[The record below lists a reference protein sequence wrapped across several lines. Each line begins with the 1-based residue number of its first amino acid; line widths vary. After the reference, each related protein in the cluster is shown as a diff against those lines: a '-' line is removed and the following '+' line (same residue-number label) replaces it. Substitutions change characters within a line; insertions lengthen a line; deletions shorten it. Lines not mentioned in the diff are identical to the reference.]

1 MTTSLSKIPKVRLFY
16 CSAVQYK
23 LPRLTGNCSCITIS
37 GIGSHAFGSWQPSG
51 GDKQFMWIRD
61 ALPKF
66 FPFARPILY
75 GYDTQLCNAYSFQRV
90 PDIALTLVNHLRVMV
105 NSSPTKR
112 PLVFITHSLGGIVLK
127 EALVCLSGSLNTR
140 DLELL
145 EAISGAIFFGVPNH
159 GMVIDHLIA
168 LASGWPNQY
177 LIEDLKEGS
186 WYLTNLDHSFSSLS
200 RDKSFFW
207 GYETKESIIPV
218 VCHPTQPVVKTHD
231 YLRCTLA

>member
-1 MTTSLSKIPKVRLFY
+1 
-16 CSAVQYK
+16 
-23 LPRLTGNCSCITIS
+23 
-37 GIGSHAFGSWQPSG
+37 
-51 GDKQFMWIRD
+51 MWIRD

-75 GYDTQLCNAYSFQRV
+75 GYDTKLCDAYSFQRV

-105 NSSPTKR
+105 DSSPTKR

-127 EALVCLSGSLNTR
+127 QALVCLAGSRQTR
-140 DLELL
+140 DSKLL

-159 GMVIDHLIA
+159 GMVVDHLIA

-177 LIEDLKEGS
+177 LIEDLKERS
-186 WYLTNLDHSFSSLS
+186 RYLIGLEDRFSSLS
-200 RDKSFFW
+200 LDKSFFW

-218 VCHPTQPVVKTHD
+218 V
-231 YLRCTLA
+231 R

>member
-1 MTTSLSKIPKVRLFY
+1 MTPILSKIPKVRLFY

-23 LPRLTGNCSCITIS
+23 SPRLTGDCSCITIS

-66 FPFARPILY
+66 FPFARPIIY
-75 GYDTQLCNAYSFQRV
+75 GYDTQLCNAYSFQSVR
-90 PDIALTLVNHLRVMV
+90 DIALTLVNHLRVVV

-112 PLVFITHSLGGIVLK
+112 ALVFIAHSLGGIVLK
-127 EALVCLSGSLNTR
+127 EALVCLSCSPNTR
-140 DLELL
+140 DSELL
-145 EAISGAIFFGVPNH
+145 EAISGAIFFGVPNY
-159 GMVIDHLIA
+159 GMDTDHLIA
-168 LASGWPNQY
+168 QASGQPLQY

-186 WYLTNLDHSFSSLS
+186 WYLKNLDHSFSSLS

-207 GYETKESIIPV
+207 GYETKKSIIPV
-218 VCHPTQPVVKTHD
+218 VCHPTQPVVKIH
-231 YLRCTLA
+231 Y